1 VLEALRG
8 EDLRLDR
15 GRRDETRDH
24 RDLRMLL

>member
-15 GRRDETRDH
+15 GRRDETRYH
-24 RDLRMLL
+24 RDLLLLI